1 MKKSNTY
8 TLLGINNAESILKSD
23 SFSID
28 EIDLMLGGRAEK
40 ENKLVNI
47 LNKNKVSYLKKYQFF
62 QKYPEGRSQ
71 GIAVTFTGDIG
82 NQPIPNFK
90 DKENVCLLALD
101 QIEDPQNFGQII
113 RTAECAGIDG
123 IIFPKHH
130 SAPITQSVLQVS
142 QGAFIN
148 MPLFEVTNLKNE
160 FKKLKDHDF
169 WIIGI
174 ENSINAKPWYD
185 VQYVGKTIIVLGSE
199 GKGIRK
205 MVLDSCDF
213 QSTIPMQ
220 GEINSLN
227 VSAAV
232 SAILFERIRQ
242 LEAK

>member
-1 MKKSNTY
+1 
-8 TLLGINNAESILKSD
+8 
-23 SFSID
+23 
-28 EIDLMLGGRAEK
+28 
-40 ENKLVNI
+40 
-47 LNKNKVSYLKKYQFF
+47 
-62 QKYPEGRSQ
+62 
-71 GIAVTFTGDIG
+71 
-82 NQPIPNFK
+82 
-90 DKENVCLLALD
+90 
-101 QIEDPQNFGQII
+101 
-113 RTAECAGIDG
+113 
-123 IIFPKHH
+123 
-130 SAPITQSVLQVS
+130 
-142 QGAFIN
+142 

-160 FKKLKDHDF
+160 FKKLKDDDF